1 MSSKKQK
8 SVLAADNT
16 AKAVAAPV
24 VSAAGYAT
32 TRFDSKGFRSDDWN
46 YADDEV
52 VMDVNGNYITFGEL
66 KKRKAEG
73 YYDDWDAEEEKSSAA
88 KKQEEAEEKEA
99 AKRTAEL
106 NAYRTIVREAY
117 QDYRR
122 NLERFPEME
131 VLLSSGDA
139 DNLFTQND
147 IIFQEQVKEE
157 AQRVG
162 KKNKKLVGQTNA
174 LTQPHPKL

>member
-8 SVLAADNT
+8 SVLAADT
-16 AKAVAAPV
+16 TKAVAAPV
-24 VSAAGYAT
+24 VSATGYAT
-32 TRFDSKGFRSDDWN
+32 ARFDSKGFRSDNWD

-52 VMDVNGNYITFGEL
+52 VMDVNGSYVTFGEL

-73 YYDDWDAEEEKSSAA
+73 YYDDWDAEEEKSSSA
-88 KKQEEAEEKEA
+88 KKEEEAEEKEA
-99 AKRTAEL
+99 AKRAAEL

-162 KKNKKLVGQTNA
+162 KKNKKLMSQTKS
-174 LTQPHPKL
+174 LTKSHPKL